1 MFKTY
6 THIEQAID
14 DSGGVRALAR
24 LLKLSEP
31 TVSNWKRTR
40 IPAHHCLAVSKI
52 SGVKLHDLRP
62 DVYQEHMECS

>member
-6 THIEQAID
+6 THIEKAID

-62 DVYQEHMECS
+62 DVFPTGCQCS